1 LNPSVKQKIEYG
13 FILRNTAGKI
23 AMFFA
28 QRVEAIKS
36 IAFRIKGIAASA
48 VVTDFM
54 ILPADG
60 LTSLIYRLRNGFG
73 S

>member
-1 LNPSVKQKIEYG
+1 LKHSEKQKIKHVFTLG
-13 FILRNTAGKI
+13 KTAGKI

-36 IAFRIKGIAASA
+36 IEFWIKGIAASA